1 LGPIVAIVG
10 RPNVGKSAFF
20 NRMIK
25 NRQAIVH
32 SEIGVTRD
40 RHYGR
45 SFWNGVEFTLID
57 TGGYLEGN
65 DDIFQK
71 EIDKQVLLAIDEAD
85 IILFM
90 VDILDGLTG
99 VDQSISKL
107 IRKSEKPVLLVANKA
122 DNSKQAK
129 NIVDFYSLGFQKIFP
144 LSAVNGSGTGE
155 LLDELINKMPSRVYE
170 EKKDLPKFAIVGGPN
185 VGKSSFVN
193 KILGEDRYIVTK
205 QAGTTRDS
213 LNTHYNSFGFDFIL
227 VDTAGIRKKS
237 KVKENVE
244 FYSVIRSI
252 KSIESCDV
260 CILMIDATKGF
271 NSQDQNIFW
280 LAHRNGKG
288 IIILINKWDLIEK
301 KEIFSKI
308 LEEKVKEK
316 ISPFTDVPI
325 FFVSV
330 KNKQRLIKSLE
341 LATKVHKSR
350 LNRIPSRKLN
360 DVILPIIE
368 KTPPPSFKGKLI
380 KIKFCKQLKTK
391 SPKFSFFSNFPKY
404 IKEPYGRFLE
414 NKLRENFDF
423 FGVPIQ
429 IIFKEK

>member
-1 LGPIVAIVG
+1 
-10 RPNVGKSAFF
+10 
-20 NRMIK
+20 MIK

-155 LLDELINKMPSRVYE
+155 LLDELINKMPSRVYD

-213 LNTHYNSFGFDFIL
+213 LNTHYNSFGFDFI
-227 VDTAGIRKKS
+227 
-237 KVKENVE
+237 
-244 FYSVIRSI
+244 
-252 KSIESCDV
+252 
-260 CILMIDATKGF
+260 
-271 NSQDQNIFW
+271 
-280 LAHRNGKG
+280 
-288 IIILINKWDLIEK
+288 
-301 KEIFSKI
+301 
-308 LEEKVKEK
+308 
-316 ISPFTDVPI
+316 
-325 FFVSV
+325 
-330 KNKQRLIKSLE
+330 SL
-341 LATKVHKSR
+341 L
-350 LNRIPSRKLN
+350 
-360 DVILPIIE
+360 
-368 KTPPPSFKGKLI
+368 F
-380 KIKFCKQLKTK
+380 
-391 SPKFSFFSNFPKY
+391 
-404 IKEPYGRFLE
+404 
-414 NKLRENFDF
+414 
-423 FGVPIQ
+423 
-429 IIFKEK
+429 

>member
-1 LGPIVAIVG
+1 MGPIVAIVG

-40 RHYGR
+40 RHYGK

-57 TGGYLEGN
+57 TGGYLEGS

-71 EIDKQVLLAIDEAD
+71 EIDKQVLLAINEAD
-85 IILFM
+85 LILFM
-90 VDILDGLTG
+90 VDIIDGLTG
-99 VDQSISKL
+99 SDQSICKL
-107 IRKSEKPVLLVANKA
+107 IRKSHKPVLLIANKA
-122 DNSKQAK
+122 DNSKQVE
-129 NIVDFYSLGFQKIFP
+129 NIVEFYSLGFEKIFP
-144 LSAVNGSGTGE
+144 LSSINGSGTGE
-155 LLDELINKMPSRVYE
+155 LLDELINQIPKREYD
-170 EKKDLPKFAIVGGPN
+170 EKNNLPKFAIVGGPN

-193 KILGEDRYIVTK
+193 KILGEDRYIVTEK
-205 QAGTTRDS
+205 AGTTRDS
-213 LNTHYNSFGFDFIL
+213 LNTYYNSFGFDFIL

-237 KVKENVE
+237 KVKENIE
-244 FYSVIRSI
+244 FYSVMRSI
-252 KSIESCDV
+252 KSIERSDV
-260 CILMIDATKGF
+260 CVLMIDAIKGF
-271 NSQDQNIFW
+271 NNQDQNIFW

-288 IIILINKWDLIEK
+288 IIILVNKWDLIEK
-301 KEIFSKI
+301 KKIFSKI
-308 LEEKVKEK
+308 LEEKIKEK

-325 FFVSV
+325 SFVSV

-341 LATKVHKSR
+341 TAVRIHKNRLSR
-350 LNRIPSRKLN
+350 ISSRKLN
-360 DVILPIIE
+360 DIILPIIE
-368 KTPPPSFKGKLI
+368 KNPPPSFKGKFI
-380 KIKFCKQLKTK
+380 KIKFCKQLKAK
-391 SPKFSFFSNFPKY
+391 SPKFSFFCNFPKY
-404 IKEPYGRFLE
+404 VKEPYRRFLE

>member
-1 LGPIVAIVG
+1 
-10 RPNVGKSAFF
+10 
-20 NRMIK
+20 MIK

-155 LLDELINKMPSRVYE
+155 LLDELINKMPSRVYD

-244 FYSVIRSI
+244 FYSVMRSI
-252 KSIESCDV
+252 KSIERSDV

-316 ISPFTDVPI
+316 ISPFT
-325 FFVSV
+325 
-330 KNKQRLIKSLE
+330 
-341 LATKVHKSR
+341 
-350 LNRIPSRKLN
+350 RKR
-360 DVILPIIE
+360 
-368 KTPPPSFKGKLI
+368 
-380 KIKFCKQLKTK
+380 C
-391 SPKFSFFSNFPKY
+391 
-404 IKEPYGRFLE
+404 
-414 NKLRENFDF
+414 
-423 FGVPIQ
+423 
-429 IIFKEK
+429 